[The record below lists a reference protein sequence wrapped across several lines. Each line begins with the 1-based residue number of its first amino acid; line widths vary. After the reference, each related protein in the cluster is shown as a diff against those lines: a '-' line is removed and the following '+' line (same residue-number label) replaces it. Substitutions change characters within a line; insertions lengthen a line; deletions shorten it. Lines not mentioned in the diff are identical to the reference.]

1 MTSDSDSPGGPG
13 TQTAHSAQT
22 ARVDHLVVVA
32 SNLEEGVVWCK
43 RTLGITPGPG
53 GQHPLM
59 GTHNRLFRIATV
71 NYPCAYFEIIAMDSS
86 SQGLDKTRTS
96 RWFDMDSEALQASVT
111 ADGPRLVHFVANT
124 PDIVAA
130 ADALQTLGLDRGP
143 VVAASRETPRGLLQ
157 WQITVRDDGQ
167 RLFQGG
173 LPTLIQWGDVHPA
186 NGMAE
191 SGVTLQSLNV
201 RHPGANLLQAA
212 QRAIGLQGVGV
223 QAGAPNLIATLR
235 TPRGL
240 VTLESKGI

>member
-173 LPTLIQWGDVHPA
+173 LPTSS
-186 NGMAE
+186 NGATCTRPMAWP
-191 SGVTLQSLNV
+191 N
-201 RHPGANLLQAA
+201 
-212 QRAIGLQGVGV
+212 RASRCN
-223 QAGAPNLIATLR
+223 PSMCATLAQTYCKR
-235 TPRGL
+235 HSVPL
-240 VTLESKGI
+240 VFKVWACKLARPT